1 MKLIRFG
8 NEGHEKPGIIV
19 NDTWYDVS
27 GVVTDYNE
35 AFFANN
41 DIKKL
46 QDALAAGTSFPV
58 VEPTTRLG
66 SVVARPSKII
76 CIGLNYVDHCL
87 ETNAPIPT
95 EPVLFFKSTTA
106 LCGPNDHVVIPK
118 NSVKTD
124 WEVELAFVIG
134 KKASYV
140 EESEALDYVA
150 GYCLHNDYSEREF
163 QLERGGQWAKGKGC
177 DTFAPLGPFLAT
189 PDEIA
194 DVNNLKMWLTV
205 NGKTYQNSNTLNLV
219 FKIPFLVHYLSQFM
233 TLLPGDVISTGT
245 PPGVGLGIKPEP
257 VYVKAGDVIELG
269 IEGLGTSK
277 QTAVAYT
284 KNKSMAAQQYFL
296 ALDLKEDPALIAEY
310 KAYHQN
316 VWPEIIE
323 SIKSSGITCL
333 DIYCVSNRLFMV
345 LEANENFSFEAKSAT
360 DAVNEVVQ
368 KWETLMWTYQQAM
381 PGSKPGEKW
390 VLLEKIFTLPQ

>member
-35 AFFANN
+35 AFFSNN

-46 QDALAAGTSFPV
+46 QDAVAAGTSFPV

-140 EESEALDYVA
+140 EEADALDYVA

-257 VYVKAGDVIELG
+257 VYVKPGDVIELG
-269 IEGLGTSK
+269 IEGLGSSK

-284 KNKSMAAQQYFL
+284 KK
-296 ALDLKEDPALIAEY
+296 
-310 KAYHQN
+310 
-316 VWPEIIE
+316 
-323 SIKSSGITCL
+323 
-333 DIYCVSNRLFMV
+333 
-345 LEANENFSFEAKSAT
+345 
-360 DAVNEVVQ
+360 
-368 KWETLMWTYQQAM
+368 
-381 PGSKPGEKW
+381 
-390 VLLEKIFTLPQ
+390 

>member
-8 NEGHEKPGIIV
+8 QEGHEKPGIII

-27 GVVTDYNE
+27 GIVADYNE

-41 DIKKL
+41 DIKKI
-46 QDALAAGTSFPV
+46 QEAVAAGVSLPV
-58 VEPTTRLG
+58 VDPAIRLG

-106 LCGPNDHVVIPK
+106 LCGPNDDVVIPK

-140 EESEALDYVA
+140 DEADALDYVA

-163 QLERGGQWAKGKGC
+163 QLERGGQWDKGKGC

-257 VYVKAGDVIELG
+257 VYVKPGDVIELG

-284 KNKSMAAQQYFL
+284 KK
-296 ALDLKEDPALIAEY
+296 
-310 KAYHQN
+310 
-316 VWPEIIE
+316 
-323 SIKSSGITCL
+323 
-333 DIYCVSNRLFMV
+333 
-345 LEANENFSFEAKSAT
+345 
-360 DAVNEVVQ
+360 
-368 KWETLMWTYQQAM
+368 
-381 PGSKPGEKW
+381 
-390 VLLEKIFTLPQ
+390 

>member
-140 EESEALDYVA
+140 EEADALDYVA

-189 PDEIA
+189 TDEIA

-284 KNKSMAAQQYFL
+284 KK
-296 ALDLKEDPALIAEY
+296 
-310 KAYHQN
+310 
-316 VWPEIIE
+316 
-323 SIKSSGITCL
+323 
-333 DIYCVSNRLFMV
+333 
-345 LEANENFSFEAKSAT
+345 
-360 DAVNEVVQ
+360 
-368 KWETLMWTYQQAM
+368 
-381 PGSKPGEKW
+381 
-390 VLLEKIFTLPQ
+390 